1 MTNRF
6 LPSQEDTMNSASA
19 TNPTAATQQRE
30 AGCLTRVIGRSRRVA
45 WVVIVVADVGLLAW
59 AAMAAV
65 APELLIGPHSTP
77 ILPAGYEGFTGG
89 SWQALAA
96 ASPKTTEYLTLLF
109 RMFGLYGVAF
119 SLIAIAVAANAF
131 RRGEGWAWWAL
142 LVGNTITFVG
152 AMAYDQIVRAV
163 GPFEL
168 SEYLGLAAIYEFL
181 AITAPF
187 GRLERVKTERGA

>member
-1 MTNRF
+1 
-6 LPSQEDTMNSASA
+6 MNSSRAML
-19 TNPTAATQQRE
+19 QEQR
-30 AGCLTRVIGRSRRVA
+30 ARLLSMAVGRSRRFA

-59 AAMAAV
+59 ALLAAV

-77 ILPAGYEGFTGG
+77 ILPAGYEGFTGA

-96 ASPKTTEYLTLLF
+96 SSPKTTEYLTLLF

-119 SLIAIAVAANAF
+119 SLIAIAIGANAF
-131 RRGEGWAWWAL
+131 RRGEAWAWWAL
-142 LVGNTITFVG
+142 LVGNTITFGG
-152 AMAYDQIVRAV
+152 AMAYDQIARAV

-168 SEYLGLAAIYEFL
+168 SEYLGLAAIYGFL

-187 GRLERVKTERGA
+187 GGLEKTKTERLA